1 MVKLVKEGMQRTCL
15 SVPPVTALTTAVVTI
30 GLAVLTMTPTI
41 GVGGTHVVGTGV
53 GAGGAQ
59 GTTVM
64 VPVIHARAPVFTL
77 TVLRARV

>member
-1 MVKLVKEGMQRTCL
+1 M
-15 SVPPVTALTTAVVTI
+15 SALTTTVVPI